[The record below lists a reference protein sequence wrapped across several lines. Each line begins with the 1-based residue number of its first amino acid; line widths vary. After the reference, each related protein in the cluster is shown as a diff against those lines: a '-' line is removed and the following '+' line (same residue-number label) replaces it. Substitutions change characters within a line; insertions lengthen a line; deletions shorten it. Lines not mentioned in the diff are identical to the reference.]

1 MDWQAE
7 RMKTIPFSGIRRVF
21 EAAGRLEAQGKRVIH
36 LEIGRP
42 DFDTPVHIKE
52 AAKKALD
59 DGKVAY
65 TSNWGILEL
74 REAIAAKMAMD
85 NNMHADPK
93 TEVVV
98 TLGANEAVFIAMMS
112 TLNPGDEVLV
122 PDPTWPHY
130 PYCAQMAG
138 AQPAS
143 VPLREEQ
150 GFLLDPEDV
159 RARITPRTRML
170 VVNTPHNPT
179 GATLDL
185 KTLEELAEIAIEHNL
200 LVLSDEIYEKLIYD
214 GAKHYS
220 IASLPGM
227 WGRTLTVNGFSK
239 VFAMT
244 GWRLGY
250 LVGPRNLIGAAVR
263 VHQYTTTCANSF
275 AQYGALAALEGPQ
288 ECVQEMVSEFDRRR
302 CLVISALESIEGLSC
317 THPPR
322 GAFYIFPSLK
332 ALGLSSEA
340 FVEFLLSRAQVAT
353 VPGPA
358 FGMYG
363 EGYIRLAYSTSYDDI
378 AEGLERIGEALKQ
391 LK

>member
-21 EAAGRLEAQGKRVIH
+21 EAAGRLEAEGKRVIH
-36 LEIGRP
+36 FEIGRP

-65 TSNWGILEL
+65 TSNWGIIEL
-74 REAIAAKMAMD
+74 REAIAAKMAMA
-85 NNMHADPK
+85 NNVHADPK
-93 TEVVV
+93 TEVIVA
-98 TLGANEAVFIAMMS
+98 LGANEAMFMALMS

-122 PDPTWPHY
+122 PDPTWSY
-130 PYCAQMAG
+130 YLYCVQMTG
-138 AQPAS
+138 AQPVS

-159 RARITPRTRML
+159 RAHITPCTRML

-179 GATLDL
+179 GTTLGL
-185 KTLEELAEIAIEHNL
+185 KTLEELAEIAIEHDL

-214 GAKHYS
+214 DAKHYS

-227 WGRTLTVNGFSK
+227 WERTFTVNGFSK
-239 VFAMT
+239 AFAMT

-250 LVGPRNLIGAAVR
+250 LVGPQNLISAAIR

-288 ECVQEMVSEFDRRR
+288 ECVQEMVAEFDRRR
-302 CLVISALESIEGLSC
+302 RLIVSGLEVIEGLSC
-317 THPPR
+317 TYPQ
-322 GAFYIFPSLK
+322 GAFYVFPSVK
-332 ALGLSSEA
+332 ALGLSSDA
-340 FVEFLLSRAQVAT
+340 FAEFLLSRGHVAT
-353 VPGPA
+353 VPGSG
-358 FGMYG
+358 FGAHG
-363 EGYIRLAYSTSYDDI
+363 EGHIRIAYSTSYDDI
-378 AEGLERIGEALKQ
+378 EEGLERIKEVMRQ
-391 LK
+391 LN